1 MLAIDRPEPLPIKD
15 LTRFNGFALLAW
27 DFNPRWAMRSSIRLM
42 RHNKTKHI
50 REVIMNL
57 MPVYE
62 KWEAEKIAEGE
73 HRGEQSKGIAIA
85 RRMLT
90 RGIPIAEIAELTEL
104 TILQIQ
110 SIQVEDPQK

>member
-1 MLAIDRPEPLPIKD
+1 
-15 LTRFNGFALLAW
+15 
-27 DFNPRWAMRSSIRLM
+27 M
-42 RHNKTKHI
+42 RHNKTKDI

-104 TILQIQ
+104 TMLQIEA
-110 SIQVEDPQK
+110 IQEEDSQK

>member
-1 MLAIDRPEPLPIKD
+1 
-15 LTRFNGFALLAW
+15 
-27 DFNPRWAMRSSIRLM
+27 MRQ
-42 RHNKTKHI
+42 NKTKDI

-62 KWEAEKIAEGE
+62 KWEAEKIAQ
-73 HRGEQSKGIAIA
+73 GEQSKGITIA

-104 TILQIQ
+104 TMLQIQ
-110 SIQVEDPQK
+110 AIQAEDSPE

>member
-1 MLAIDRPEPLPIKD
+1 
-15 LTRFNGFALLAW
+15 
-27 DFNPRWAMRSSIRLM
+27 
-42 RHNKTKHI
+42 
-50 REVIMNL
+50 MNL

-62 KWEAEKIAEGE
+62 KWEAEKIAQ
-73 HRGEQSKGIAIA
+73 GEQSKGITIA

-90 RGIPIAEIAELTEL
+90 RGIPIAELTEL